1 MGRFSAGKE
10 AERDER
16 QVKLKNLMDQLE
28 KKKALLQGLTAKKHR
43 KDTPIELLSQSA
55 RVVADDHDL
64 ALQLNAL
71 SQEVKGLIEGM
82 PRPSLPI

>member
-43 KDTPIELLSQSA
+43 KDTPRVSLREWWPMTTTLLF
-55 RVVADDHDL
+55 
-64 ALQLNAL
+64 N
-71 SQEVKGLIEGM
+71 
-82 PRPSLPI
+82 